1 MAVIYDIF
9 QNLWKYITMASLRDV
24 VDIVIVS
31 FLVYKLLELVHRTKA
46 MRIIRAVLLILA
58 IVWAAWVFKLYMLN
72 FLLRNL
78 MQVGLLAL
86 VILFQP
92 ELRKILEQMGSSS
105 IKRFV
110 GREMVSVW
118 ENAIIQTVEACKSL
132 AWAREGALIVFER
145 RTRLNDYIKTGTIIN
160 SDITSELMKNIFYP
174 KAPLHDGAVIV
185 QNAKVG
191 GAGCMLPLTN
201 NQNLSRDL
209 GMRHRAGIGMSE
221 HSDAVVVIVS
231 EETGSI
237 SVAIEG
243 MLKRHLTPE
252 TLEKLLRN
260 ELIPQD
266 EEQQS
271 ATLYQ
276 KALSFFRGKS
286 NE

>member
-1 MAVIYDIF
+1 MATLNDIY
-9 QNLWKYITMASLRDV
+9 QNLLRYV
-24 VDIVIVS
+24 NLILPRDIADIAIVAY
-31 FLVYKLLELVHRTKA
+31 LIYKLLQLVQRSNA
-46 MRIIRAVLLILA
+46 MRVIRAVITILG
-58 IVWAAWVFKLYMLN
+58 IMWAAEFFKFYMLN
-72 FLLRNL
+72 FLLKNL

-92 ELRKILEQMGSSS
+92 EVRKILEQVGTSS
-105 IKRFV
+105 IRRFV

-145 RTRLNDYIKTGTIIN
+145 KMHLNDYIKTGTIVN
-160 SDITSELMKNIFYP
+160 SDITSELLKNIFYP

-185 QNAKVG
+185 QNAKIG
-191 GAGCMLPLTN
+191 GAGCVLPLTN

-209 GMRHRAGIGMSE
+209 GTRHRAGIGISE

-237 SVAIEG
+237 SVAVGG

-260 ELIPQD
+260 EFIPPD
-266 EEQQS
+266 EEKKVTFRQRV
-271 ATLYQ
+271 L
-276 KALSFFRGKS
+276 ALIRGAG